1 MKISGHEPCAN
12 YCAVPVF
19 RLSGVQFAR
28 NYSVFVARRVKGGIC
43 PVLEAVSTGDKIM
56 RYSFSLAVLLVVIAA
71 LGCQTAPVKNTDSP
85 TVVTE
90 KGVSEITPEQ
100 ALPAVEAAY
109 SQFIDVRT
117 PEEFAAGHAY
127 RARNIPLDELTANL
141 DRLEK
146 NEPVYLI
153 CQSGRRSKEAAE
165 ILVKEGFAQAISIEG
180 GTAAWEDA
188 GLPMAK

>member
-1 MKISGHEPCAN
+1 
-12 YCAVPVF
+12 
-19 RLSGVQFAR
+19 
-28 NYSVFVARRVKGGIC
+28 
-43 PVLEAVSTGDKIM
+43 M